1 MALLIQPSV
10 NMPEAP
16 QADNLKIAILAIVAG
31 CFALSLGDA
40 LIKQQSASFP
50 LWQIF
55 VVRSAIL
62 LPLLVYLVRI
72 HPGSDPIMPR
82 HLGWT
87 LLRSMVLVIMWV
99 FYFAALPHIEFAVAA
114 AAFYTLPIFIT
125 LFAALFLG
133 ETISSRGWLAVV
145 SGFAGTLL
153 ILQPQADDFNTWTLL
168 PLVSAILYAVA
179 MILTR
184 SKCRTEKPVVLS
196 LWMNICFI
204 AVGALALLLLSFWQ
218 PADNSVA
225 LNPFLFGTWTPM
237 GLDEWRTMG
246 ILAVAILV
254 GSVGAALAY
263 QKGPAS
269 VVSIFDFSYV
279 GFAVVWGY
287 LLFAEVPENLV
298 MLGILMIVA
307 AGIIASRQHGRSRNT
322 SSPG

>member
-1 MALLIQPSV
+1 MSDTAKP
-10 NMPEAP
+10 
-16 QADNLKIAILAIVAG
+16 DNLKIAIIAIVAG

-40 LIKQQSASFP
+40 LIKQQSASFV

-62 LPLLVYLVRI
+62 IPLLVYFVRI
-72 HPGSDPIMPR
+72 YRGADPIMPQ
-82 HLGWT
+82 HPGWT

-125 LFAALFLG
+125 LLAALFLG
-133 ETISSRGWLAVV
+133 ERISPVGWLAVV
-145 SGFAGTLL
+145 IGFAGTLL
-153 ILQPQADDFNTWTLL
+153 ILQPQADDFNAWTLL
-168 PLVSAILYAVA
+168 PLVAAILYAVA

-184 SKCRTEKPVVLS
+184 SKCRGEKPTVLS

-204 AVGALALLLLSFWQ
+204 GVGTLALLLLSFWQ

-237 GLDEWRTMG
+237 GLAEWRTMG

-254 GSVGAALAY
+254 GSVGAAIAY

-279 GFAVVWGY
+279 GFAVIWGY

-307 AGIIASRQHGRSRNT
+307 AGIIASRQHGKQ
-322 SSPG
+322 G

>member
-1 MALLIQPSV
+1 MLNTPKT
-10 NMPEAP
+10 
-16 QADNLKIAILAIVAG
+16 DNLKIAIGAIVAG

-40 LIKQQSASFP
+40 LIKQESASFV

-62 LPLLVYLVRI
+62 IPFLVYFVCSYRCAE
-72 HPGSDPIMPR
+72 PILPR
-82 HLGWT
+82 HPGWT

-133 ETISSRGWLAVV
+133 ERILPLGWLAVV
-145 SGFAGTLL
+145 TGFAGTLL
-153 ILQPQADDFNTWTLL
+153 ILQPQADDFTAWTLL
-168 PLVSAILYAVA
+168 PLVSAILYAIA

-184 SKCRTEKPVVLS
+184 SKCRGEKPTVLS

-204 AVGALALLLLSFWQ
+204 AVGALALLLLRWWN
-218 PADNSVA
+218 PTADSVA
-225 LNPFLFGTWTPM
+225 LNPFLFGAWTPM
-237 GLDEWRTMG
+237 WLDEWRTMG

-254 GSVGAALAY
+254 GSVGAAIAY

-269 VVSIFDFSYV
+269 LVSIFDFSYV
-279 GFAVVWGY
+279 GFAVLWGY
-287 LLFAEVPENLV
+287 FLFAEVPANLV
-298 MLGILMIVA
+298 MLGILMIVT
-307 AGIIASRQHGRSRNT
+307 AGIIASRQHGKPS
-322 SSPG
+322 

>member
-1 MALLIQPSV
+1 
-10 NMPEAP
+10 MPEAP
-16 QADNLKIAILAIVAG
+16 KADNLKIAIAAIVVG

-40 LIKQQSASFP
+40 LIKQQSVSFV

-62 LPLLVYLVRI
+62 IPFLIYLVRI
-72 HPGSDPIMPR
+72 YRGADPIMPR
-82 HLGWT
+82 HFGWT
-87 LLRSMVLVIMWV
+87 LLRSMILVIMWV

-133 ETISSRGWLAVV
+133 ERISLIGWLAVV
-145 SGFAGTLL
+145 TGFAGTLL
-153 ILQPQADDFNTWTLL
+153 ILQPQADDFNAWTLL
-168 PLVSAILYAVA
+168 PLVSAVLYAVA

-184 SKCRTEKPVVLS
+184 SQCRGEKPTVLS
-196 LWMNICFI
+196 LWMNICFVG
-204 AVGALALLLLSFWQ
+204 VGALALLLLSLWN
-218 PADNSVA
+218 PADDSVA
-225 LNPFLFGTWTPM
+225 LNPFLFGPWTPM
-237 GLDEWRTMG
+237 GRDEWRTMG
-246 ILAVAILV
+246 ILAIAILV

-269 VVSIFDFSYV
+269 LVSIFDFSYV

-287 LLFAEVPENLV
+287 LMFAEVPANLV

-307 AGIIASRQHGRSRNT
+307 AGVIASRQHGSSRRA
-322 SSPG
+322 SLPG

>member
-1 MALLIQPSV
+1 MLETPK
-10 NMPEAP
+10 P
-16 QADNLKIAILAIVAG
+16 DNLKISIGAIVAG

-40 LIKQQSASFP
+40 LIKQESASFV

-62 LPLLVYLVRI
+62 IPFLVYFVR
-72 HPGSDPIMPR
+72 SYRCAEPILPR
-82 HLGWT
+82 HPGWT

-133 ETISSRGWLAVV
+133 ERILPLGWLAVV
-145 SGFAGTLL
+145 IGFAGTVL
-153 ILQPQADDFNTWTLL
+153 ILQPQADDFNAWTLL
-168 PLVSAILYAVA
+168 PLVAAVLYAVA

-184 SKCRTEKPVVLS
+184 SKCRGEKPTVLS

-204 AVGALALLLLSFWQ
+204 GVGTLGLLLLSFWQ

-225 LNPFLFGTWTPM
+225 LNPFLFGPWTPM
-237 GLDEWRTMG
+237 GLAEWRTMG
-246 ILAVAILV
+246 ILAIAILV
-254 GSVGAALAY
+254 GSVGAAIAY

-287 LLFAEVPENLV
+287 LLFSEAPENLV

-307 AGIIASRQHGRSRNT
+307 AGIIASRQHGRQ
-322 SSPG
+322 G

>member
-1 MALLIQPSV
+1 MLETPK
-10 NMPEAP
+10 P
-16 QADNLKIAILAIVAG
+16 DNLKIAIGAIVAG

-40 LIKQQSASFP
+40 LIKQESASFV

-62 LPLLVYLVRI
+62 IPFLVYFVR
-72 HPGSDPIMPR
+72 SYRCAEPILPR
-82 HLGWT
+82 HPGWT

-133 ETISSRGWLAVV
+133 ERILPLGWLAVV
-145 SGFAGTLL
+145 TGFAGTLL
-153 ILQPQADDFNTWTLL
+153 ILQPQADDFNAWTLL

-184 SKCRTEKPVVLS
+184 SKCRGEKPTVLS

-204 AVGALALLLLSFWQ
+204 AVGALALLLLRWWN
-218 PADNSVA
+218 PTADSVA
-225 LNPFLFGTWTPM
+225 LNPFLFGAWTPM
-237 GLDEWRTMG
+237 WLDEWRTMG

-254 GSVGAALAY
+254 GSVGAAIAY

-269 VVSIFDFSYV
+269 LVSIFDFSYV
-279 GFAVVWGY
+279 GFAVLWGY
-287 LLFAEVPENLV
+287 FLFAEVPANLV
-298 MLGILMIVA
+298 MLGILMIVT
-307 AGIIASRQHGRSRNT
+307 AGIIASRQHGRSR
-322 SSPG
+322 